1 MKGAHMRELLKPDYI
16 FMNQRPKSASLD
28 AALELISE
36 KCSEYA
42 GVRASELKKMFL
54 KREKMDSTGFGEQL
68 AIPHAKVKRLNNPM
82 IAVFRFEEGI
92 DWKSMDGQ
100 PVRVAIALI
109 MPAGDE
115 NNTHLQVL
123 AKLSRKLVHQ
133 EFMEMLLKIEDKKEL
148 YNYIIEEMGDL
159 G

>member
-1 MKGAHMRELLKPDYI
+1 
-16 FMNQRPKSASLD
+16 
-28 AALELISE
+28 
-36 KCSEYA
+36 
-42 GVRASELKKMFL
+42 
-54 KREKMDSTGFGEQL
+54 
-68 AIPHAKVKRLNNPM
+68 
-82 IAVFRFEEGI
+82 
-92 DWKSMDGQ
+92 MDGQ

>member
-1 MKGAHMRELLKPDYI
+1 MRDLLKPEYI
-16 FMNQRPKSASLD
+16 FVNQSPKYNTLD
-28 AALELISE
+28 SALELISE

-42 GVRASELKKMFL
+42 GVKASELKKMFL

-68 AIPHAKVKRLNNPM
+68 AIPHAKVKRLKNPM
-82 IAVFRFEEGI
+82 IAVFRFENGI

-133 EFMEMLLKIEDKKEL
+133 EFMETLLETEDSKKL
-148 YNYIIEEMGDL
+148 YDYIIEEVGDL

>member
-1 MKGAHMRELLKPDYI
+1 MRELLKPDYI
-16 FMNQRPKSASLD
+16 FVNQRPKSASLD

-68 AIPHAKVKRLNNPM
+68 AIPHAKVKRLKNPM
-82 IAVFRFEEGI
+82 IAVFRFEDGI

-115 NNTHLQVL
+115 NIPFTG
-123 AKLSRKLVHQ
+123 AGKLSRKLVHQ
-133 EFMEMLLKIEDKKEL
+133 EFMEMLLKIEDKMEL

>member
-16 FMNQRPKSASLD
+16 FVNQRPKSASLD

-68 AIPHAKVKRLNNPM
+68 AIPHAKVKRLDVYKRQ
-82 IAVFRFEEGI
+82 IQFKG
-92 DWKSMDGQ
+92 GQ
-100 PVRVAIALI
+100 IIWNIQLESKWRRSIYLMRLVKRLI
-109 MPAGDE
+109 
-115 NNTHLQVL
+115 N
-123 AKLSRKLVHQ
+123 
-133 EFMEMLLKIEDKKEL
+133 
-148 YNYIIEEMGDL
+148 
-159 G
+159 